1 MQIMISVTTVQPVY
15 WSADIFD
22 DLTVL
27 AFIMAYK

>member
-1 MQIMISVTTVQPVY
+1 MQIMISVTTVQPVFC
-15 WSADIFD
+15 SADIFD

>member
-22 DLTVL
+22 RSNSVGFYNGL
-27 AFIMAYK
+27 